1 MQDINYLIDLLN
13 QLDLEF
19 SSNRAHNY
27 MPNSTKC
34 MTWQDVK
41 SSHETDSPQV
51 VIRIDDIY
59 GVVILL
65 AMGLGG
71 ALVVLALELLMKTQI
86 ERSMKNNQVHGT
98 DILLKQ
104 M

>member
-1 MQDINYLIDLLN
+1 
-13 QLDLEF
+13 
-19 SSNRAHNY
+19 

-34 MTWQDVK
+34 MKWQDVK
-41 SSHETDSPQV
+41 SSLETDSPQV

>member
-1 MQDINYLIDLLN
+1 MN

-19 SSNRAHNY
+19 SSNRAHDF

-41 SSHETDSPQV
+41 ASHETDSPEI

-59 GVVILL
+59 GMVILL

-71 ALVVLALELLMKTQI
+71 ALVVLTLELLMKA
-86 ERSMKNNQVHGT
+86 
-98 DILLKQ
+98 
-104 M
+104 

>member
-1 MQDINYLIDLLN
+1 
-13 QLDLEF
+13 
-19 SSNRAHNY
+19 

>member
-1 MQDINYLIDLLN
+1 
-13 QLDLEF
+13 
-19 SSNRAHNY
+19 
-27 MPNSTKC
+27 

-71 ALVVLALELLMKTQI
+71 ALVVLALEPLMKTQI

>member
-1 MQDINYLIDLLN
+1 
-13 QLDLEF
+13 
-19 SSNRAHNY
+19 

-71 ALVVLALELLMKTQI
+71 SLVVLILELLMKAQK
-86 ERSMKNNQVHGT
+86 ERTLKNNRAHGNYT
-98 DILLKQ
+98 V
-104 M
+104 

>member
-1 MQDINYLIDLLN
+1 
-13 QLDLEF
+13 
-19 SSNRAHNY
+19 
-27 MPNSTKC
+27 